1 MLGVFM
7 SFRPLAAALAV
18 AMLLTA
24 CGAKSPAP
32 PTQVAAKVGK
42 GEISTSQVNFLLHR
56 QGEIPP
62 QLQPKAQREI
72 LERLVDQEL
81 AVQKAQALK
90 IDREPLVMQAVEA
103 AKRDILARAYMERA
117 TVAVPKPTPEELK
130 EYYAS
135 HPALFSQRRIY
146 EIQEL
151 NVLATTEQLSKVQAK
166 LNAAKSS
173 DEVLAAL
180 KNAGLSP
187 EVRHSALTPEN
198 IPQSLI
204 ERITTLQLGQPL
216 LLNATGG
223 LKAIFVTSTKP
234 AAIDEATA
242 LPRIE
247 TFLMTDRK
255 NKAAE
260 QELKT
265 LRTSQPVEY
274 MGQFAASAASAVSAA
289 SGASGAPASSPAK
302 ASHAASTPSNK
313 MDDATVNRGLQ

>member
-1 MLGVFM
+1 MLGLYE
-7 SFRPLAAALAV
+7 SLRRLAAALAV
-18 AMLLTA
+18 AGLLISCWA
-24 CGAKSPAP
+24 
-32 PTQVAAKVGK
+32 K
-42 GEISTSQVNFLLHR
+42 GEISTSQVNFLLQR

-90 IDREPLVMQAVEA
+90 LDREPLVMQAVEA

-117 TVAVPKPTPEELK
+117 TVSVPKPSQEELK

-151 NVLATTEQLSKVQAK
+151 NVLATVEQLAKVQTK
-166 LNAAKSS
+166 LNAAKSA
-173 DEVLAAL
+173 DEVIAAL

-187 EVRHSALTPEN
+187 EVRHTSLTPEN

-204 ERITTLQLGQPL
+204 ERITTLQLGYPL

-234 AAIDEATA
+234 AVIDEATA

-247 TFLMTDRK
+247 TFLITDRK

-265 LRTSQPVEY
+265 LRASQPIEY
-274 MGQFAASAASAVSAA
+274 TGQFAASAASVASAGSGTLVIPA
-289 SGASGAPASSPAK
+289 SAPVKALAPA
-302 ASHAASTPSNK
+302 NK